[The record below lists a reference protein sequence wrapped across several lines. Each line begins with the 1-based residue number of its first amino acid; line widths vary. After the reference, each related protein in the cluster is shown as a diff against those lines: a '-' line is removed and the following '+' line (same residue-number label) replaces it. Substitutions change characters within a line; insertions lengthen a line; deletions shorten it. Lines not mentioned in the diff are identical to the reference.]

1 MNLLRR
7 QFEQAAL
14 VVPEPEVVPRD
25 TEEVPTAEDAAKEE
39 KLETTEAKA
48 TTENSVTR
56 EADPPTT
63 RLEASP
69 TLVIPLSTSGP
80 ATQHL
85 LDTLRADLAWF
96 GDPVSLAVVGGE
108 QGQVVEAVVGEATM
122 VPHLL
127 AGLATKYPGIGVKAS
142 RPCMVADPATG
153 LYTLSFTDT
162 MRLRWPSTPDP

>member
-1 MNLLRR
+1 M
-7 QFEQAAL
+7 
-14 VVPEPEVVPRD
+14 
-25 TEEVPTAEDAAKEE
+25 K
-39 KLETTEAKA
+39 ETTEAKA
-48 TTENSVTR
+48 TTENPVTR

-63 RLEASP
+63 RVEASP

-108 QGQVVEAVVGEATM
+108 QGQVVEAVVGEATL